1 MHIRT
6 IRLALS
12 ASTIA
17 LAALAGTAHAE
28 EAGAP
33 QDDDIIV
40 TGNKLTGDFGAK
52 SGIPIERVPQSV
64 QIVTAEE
71 IIEQGAQSI
80 GDLLRN
86 VPSANA
92 GYSRVGAYQS
102 FSLKVRGFL
111 ADQMRN
117 GIRQRYYEDVD
128 ASALSNIERVEV
140 LKGPSGVLYGQSAVG
155 GIVSI
160 ITKQPMEE
168 GAASMAVT
176 LGNYDQKV
184 LTLDATT
191 GLAPGLAI
199 RVTGEMEQSGT
210 FVDYQDID
218 RLNAGLSLAWNPAD
232 NVSAHLVAEYVE
244 RDTKRHP
251 GLSIPGTVQSNG
263 VRDLALGLNLGE
275 PAVDRMKAHAPLV
288 QFWVDLGLGGGWTLT
303 PRFQYQEFNTLF
315 TQIRLRAPEANLTTI
330 ARNGRI
336 GHENDE
342 YYIAQLDL
350 AGELKTGPVTH
361 KLLAGFEYGWERGRF
376 TQSNLTNVTSID
388 VLNPVYSYNT
398 VVPASTFAF
407 DNFYNIDGQAL
418 YLQDQIDLTAK
429 WNLIGAVRHS
439 WIDASSGDIGSAPS
453 AQAATSNTIWQLG
466 STYKLTDA
474 LSVYAGYNTGFDV
487 ESSAGAR
494 AADGKPLKP
503 EESNQAE
510 IGLRLRSGTFRGS
523 LSAFQIQRVNALTTD
538 PLNPDFSINVGKQ
551 RVRGVEIEGE
561 WQLLPWWTINAGYA
575 WLDGEIV
582 KSNDGDQGKRLG
594 DVPEHSIT
602 LHTDVTVPG
611 TELTLRAGLNHVS
624 DRVLVN
630 GSDVE
635 LPAYTLVDL
644 GAGYDFGA
652 FRVDVT
658 LRNLLDERYFTAS
671 GNSFAVMP
679 GDPRTVSL
687 RFGVDF

>member
-1 MHIRT
+1 MTIRT
-6 IRLALS
+6 LHLAATASAITLS
-12 ASTIA
+12 AIA
-17 LAALAGTAHAE
+17 SAAHAQE
-28 EAGAP
+28 SGA
-33 QDDDIIV
+33 DDDIIV
-40 TGNKLTGDFGAK
+40 TGNKLSGDFGAK

-71 IIEQGAQSI
+71 IVEQGAQSI

-160 ITKQPMEE
+160 ITKQPTEE

-176 LGNYDQKV
+176 LGSYDQKV

-210 FVDYQDID
+210 FVDYQDLD

-251 GLSIPGTVQSNG
+251 GLPIPGTVQSNG
-263 VRDLALGLNLGE
+263 VRDLDLGLNLGE
-275 PAVDRMKAHAPLV
+275 PTVDTQKAHAPLV
-288 QFWVDLGLGGGWTLT
+288 QFWVDLGLGGGWTVT

-315 TQIRLRAPEANLTTI
+315 TQIRLRAPQADLTTI
-330 ARNGRI
+330 TRNGRQ

-350 AGELKTGPVTH
+350 TGSLKTGPITH

-376 TQSNLTNVTSID
+376 TQSNLTNVTPID
-388 VLNPVYSYNT
+388 ALNPVYAYDT
-398 VVPASTFAF
+398 TVPASTFAF

-418 YLQDQIDLTAK
+418 YLQDQIDLTSK

-439 WIDASSGDIGSAPS
+439 WIDASSGSIGSAPS
-453 AQAATSNTIWQLG
+453 AQAATSNTIWQVG
-466 STYKLTDA
+466 TTYKLSDA

-523 LSAFQIQRVNALTTD
+523 ISAFQIQRVNTLTTD

-551 RVRGVEIEGE
+551 RVRGVEVEGE
-561 WQLLPWWTINAGYA
+561 WQPLPWWTVNAGYA
-575 WLDGEIV
+575 YLDGEIV
-582 KSNDGDQGKRLG
+582 KSNDGDL
-594 DVPEHSIT
+594 PEHSVT
-602 LHTDVTVPG
+602 LHTNVTVPG
-611 TELTLRAGLNHVS
+611 TQLTLRGGLNHLS
-624 DRVLVN
+624 SRVLVN

-644 GAGYDFGA
+644 GAGYDFGV
-652 FRVDVT
+652 FRADLI
-658 LRNLLDERYFTAS
+658 LRNVLDERYFTAS
-671 GNSFAVMP
+671 GNAFAVMP

-687 RFGVDF
+687 RLGVNF